1 MVKSE
6 YISKGEVDNFVKRL
20 ELVLVYR
27 IYNKDFRTYVDS
39 KALTLKTWK
48 WNYYSIIRKSL
59 DLKVGIQ
66 AFFRNKFARTQEPVF
81 LIYFLSIFLS
91 FPWSKFIR

>member
-39 KALTLKTWK
+39 KALTLKT
-48 WNYYSIIRKSL
+48 
-59 DLKVGIQ
+59 
-66 AFFRNKFARTQEPVF
+66 
-81 LIYFLSIFLS
+81 
-91 FPWSKFIR
+91 